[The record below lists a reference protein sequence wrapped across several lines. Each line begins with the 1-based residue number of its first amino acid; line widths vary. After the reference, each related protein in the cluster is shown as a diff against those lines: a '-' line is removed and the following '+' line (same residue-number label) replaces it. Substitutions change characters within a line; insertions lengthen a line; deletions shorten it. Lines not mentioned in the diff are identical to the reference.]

1 MPSSAK
7 LDLNSVLG
15 HYASDRRMDILRQV
29 DALGSISGA
38 AREVGVS
45 YKAAWQ
51 AIETLGNLAGQPVV
65 LASTGGSGGGGA
77 SLTEAGR
84 QVLRAYDLLTQ
95 ARIRVIEQ
103 LHPHDGEFQGQGVD
117 GHDATHALTLP
128 LLGLRTS
135 MRNQL
140 PCTVVAI
147 SEQGPMVCVSLVL
160 SDRQIVR
167 SHITSES
174 VQLLGLAP
182 GQTVIAMCKA
192 AAVRIFARDPGV
204 DDASAEDMSARERVT
219 AGLNARADAD
229 AQWACVSLPEP
240 DANPSSTVKSNVL
253 SAHAVR
259 VSSDRGSCEVTVQMG
274 RDVRLVGFCALD
286 ALVPEQPVTVCVD
299 PAAIV
304 LVLPN

>member
-1 MPSSAK
+1 MSSFAK

-15 HYASDRRMDILRQV
+15 HHVSDRRMDVLRNV

-65 LASTGGSGGGGA
+65 QASTGGSGGGGA
-77 SLTEAGR
+77 SLTQAGR
-84 QVLRAYDLLTQ
+84 QVLRAYDLLVQ
-95 ARIRVIEQ
+95 ARVRVLEQ
-103 LHPHDGEFQGQGVD
+103 LHPDVGELQRPGGD
-117 GHDATHALTLP
+117 GHNAPRALSLT

-140 PCTVVAI
+140 PCTVEAI

-160 SDRQIVR
+160 PDRQIVH
-167 SHITSES
+167 SNITSES
-174 VQLLGLAP
+174 MQLLGLAP

-192 AAVRIFARDPGV
+192 TAVRVQAEDPGV
-204 DDASAEDMSARERVT
+204 KVTVGLDPTSET
-219 AGLNARADAD
+219 AGERDSD
-229 AQWACVSLPEP
+229 RICQS
-240 DANPSSTVKSNVL
+240 DANPSNISTRNTL
-253 SAHAVR
+253 TGHAVR
-259 VSSDRGSCEVTVQMG
+259 ISSDRGYSEVSVELGQ
-274 RDVRLVGFCALD
+274 DVRLVGFGVQETLIPGQA
-286 ALVPEQPVTVCVD
+286 VTARVD

-304 LVLPN
+304 LVLPS